1 MSFVELSSHKH
12 VKSVMDFRS
21 TLLDQL
27 TDSWLI
33 GGLGVV
39 YVLFDHNL
47 GFDTS
52 LIAHVLI
59 FETMQKCK
67 S

>member
-1 MSFVELSSHKH
+1 
-12 VKSVMDFRS
+12 MDFRS
-21 TLLDQL
+21 TILDQL

-59 FETMQKCK
+59 FETMQKYK